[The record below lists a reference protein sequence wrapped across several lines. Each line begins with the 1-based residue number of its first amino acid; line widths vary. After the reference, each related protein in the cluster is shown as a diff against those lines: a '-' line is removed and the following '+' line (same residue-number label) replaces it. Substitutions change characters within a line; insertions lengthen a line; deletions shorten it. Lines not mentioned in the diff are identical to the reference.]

1 MSTQRLKRAPGS
13 SLSLRSQSRSKRIVA
28 AEALVLVAMVTATVG
43 GLPGSSSAT
52 STPSLRGA
60 GQECRSGPGP
70 DTPFVPV
77 PFGNAS
83 GDGAPAV
90 QFSAPVV
97 SMVADPVQPGYW
109 LVAIDGGIFS
119 CTSPFYGSMGGRP
132 LDAPVVGMAP
142 TPTGGGY
149 WEVASDGGIFAFGAA
164 QFHGSMGGRPLD
176 APVVGMAG
184 DVATGGYWLA
194 SADGGVFS
202 FTAPFYGS
210 LGASAIANPIEAIAS
225 DAAGTGYW
233 LLPVQADP
241 LDGAA
246 PYLAS
251 RVGTALAAVYDLTT
265 GQLWSTGAG
274 GPQTE
279 ASIVKVDILE
289 TLLNQSGGQG
299 LTPSDQSLA
308 QSMIEH
314 STNTAATTLWYR
326 AGGVAAISAYNSAAG
341 LDQTT
346 PPTCITCVGF
356 PWPGWGLTT
365 TTPTD
370 QIELLLK
377 LVRGNSLLTGG
388 ERGYEL
394 TLMEHVTPSQAW
406 GVSGGV
412 TPQATVALK
421 NGWLPLGATGGDWQI
436 NSIGWVSGA
445 GRNYLIAV
453 MTTGDPTE
461 QYGIDTVDQVS
472 STVWAA
478 LG

>member
-1 MSTQRLKRAPGS
+1 
-13 SLSLRSQSRSKRIVA
+13 
-28 AEALVLVAMVTATVG
+28 
-43 GLPGSSSAT
+43 
-52 STPSLRGA
+52 
-60 GQECRSGPGP
+60 
-70 DTPFVPV
+70 
-77 PFGNAS
+77 
-83 GDGAPAV
+83 
-90 QFSAPVV
+90 
-97 SMVADPVQPGYW
+97 MVADPVQPGYW